1 MFRLVRISCSLNGS
15 PQESHCYDDRLLA
28 ITTAI
33 SRLTRF
39 AHIANGFIGLALG
52 LTHGLAPG
60 HGWAIAASYAL
71 DKPSKWFY
79 GATSSLI
86 LGIGHLISSIA
97 MVVVYFWAISYFGLT
112 QIGWM
117 NYVAGALLIALGI
130 WQYFNGHSHTG
141 DDSKKHPSSRS
152 RPHKPST
159 QPRG

>member
-1 MFRLVRISCSLNGS
+1 M
-15 PQESHCYDDRLLA
+15 
-28 ITTAI
+28 
-33 SRLTRF
+33 
-39 AHIANGFIGLALG
+39 ANGFIGLALG

-97 MVVVYFWAISYFGLT
+97 MVVVYLWAISYFGLT
-112 QIGWM
+112 QMGWM

-130 WQYFNGHSHTG
+130 WQYFNGHSYTG
-141 DDSKKHPSSRS
+141 DDSKRAPIQQITTAQTIDTATRMTTATTTPTTPATRTETRRREDGPLNS
-152 RPHKPST
+152 
-159 QPRG
+159 GG